1 MVIFNCSI
9 FLAVLVFFYQNEVE
23 GQNTFK
29 LLLVTSKRVSEEIY
43 NTLANTLPF
52 NFKLRLRFNAFKRF
66 SHQHLNVI
74 KQKKKKQQMHII
86 FILGVCISLPNCICI
101 SFGLVICMRRRWPWI
116 FVHFFW
122 FFLVFSFFFF
132 VNDGVFCV
140 SFLFGSQS
148 KRNWNKRIVNEKII

>member
-9 FLAVLVFFYQNEVE
+9 FLAVLLFFYQNEVE

-66 SHQHLNVI
+66 SHQHLNAYNI
-74 KQKKKKQQMHII
+74 Y
-86 FILGVCISLPNCICI
+86 
-101 SFGLVICMRRRWPWI
+101 FGCLYK
-116 FVHFFW
+116 FAK
-122 FFLVFSFFFF
+122 LY
-132 VNDGVFCV
+132 
-140 SFLFGSQS
+140 LY
-148 KRNWNKRIVNEKII
+148 

>member
-1 MVIFNCSI
+1 M
-9 FLAVLVFFYQNEVE
+9 AVLVFFYQNEVE

-43 NTLANTLPF
+43 NTLTVTLPF

-74 KQKKKKQQMHII
+74 KTEEEKNQQMHII

-101 SFGLVICMRRRWPWI
+101 SFGLIFCMRRR
-116 FVHFFW
+116 
-122 FFLVFSFFFF
+122 
-132 VNDGVFCV
+132 
-140 SFLFGSQS
+140 
-148 KRNWNKRIVNEKII
+148 

>member
-1 MVIFNCSI
+1 MHVKHKHIYLYTQIHINI
-9 FLAVLVFFYQNEVE
+9 KWLFLTAVYFWQFWFCFFSYQNEVE

-101 SFGLVICMRRRWPWI
+101 SFGLVICMRRR
-116 FVHFFW
+116 
-122 FFLVFSFFFF
+122 
-132 VNDGVFCV
+132 
-140 SFLFGSQS
+140 
-148 KRNWNKRIVNEKII
+148 

>member
-74 KQKKKKQQMHII
+74 KTEE
-86 FILGVCISLPNCICI
+86 
-101 SFGLVICMRRRWPWI
+101 
-116 FVHFFW
+116 
-122 FFLVFSFFFF
+122 
-132 VNDGVFCV
+132 
-140 SFLFGSQS
+140 
-148 KRNWNKRIVNEKII
+148 EKTTNAYNIYFRCLYKFAKLYLY